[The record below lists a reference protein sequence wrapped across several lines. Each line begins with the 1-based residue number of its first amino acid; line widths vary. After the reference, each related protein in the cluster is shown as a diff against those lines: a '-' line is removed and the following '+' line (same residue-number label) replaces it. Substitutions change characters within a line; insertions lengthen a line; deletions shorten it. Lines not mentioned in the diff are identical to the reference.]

1 MVIASYTFKFLP
13 FIRYS
18 VMNNKY
24 LLNIYCMPSTSL
36 DSGALVINKTGRN
49 LCSHGVHTL
58 VRALE
63 EIENRWKDMV
73 CGVLS
78 TTENVS

>member
-1 MVIASYTFKFLP
+1 
-13 FIRYS
+13 
-18 VMNNKY
+18 
-24 LLNIYCMPSTSL
+24 MPSTSL